1 MVSSSNLAKRGTA
14 WSAFSRRCA
23 VAKYKQ
29 KSPHTVRASLNRSA
43 KQGLRGLWEKMG
55 RGRKRN
61 WKEEDIRYIEVCL
74 EEDERTY
81 DAAQL
86 SQKLTQERGVSLSSD
101 RVRKILKKR
110 MRPSRSFTAETLR

>member
-23 VAKYKQ
+23 AREADLFEIAKYKQ
-29 KSPHTVRASLNRSA
+29 KSPHTVRASLNRWA

-81 DAAQL
+81 NAAQL
-86 SQKLTQERGVSLSSD
+86 SGLAR
-101 RVRKILKKR
+101 
-110 MRPSRSFTAETLR
+110 FW

>member
-1 MVSSSNLAKRGTA
+1 MVSSSNLAKRSTA
-14 WSAFSRRCA
+14 WSAEGRRCA

-29 KSPHTVRASLNRSA
+29 KSPHTVRASLNRWA

-81 DAAQL
+81 DGAQL

-101 RVRKILKKR
+101 LASRGAARSSKKNSQKADATV
-110 MRPSRSFTAETLR
+110 P